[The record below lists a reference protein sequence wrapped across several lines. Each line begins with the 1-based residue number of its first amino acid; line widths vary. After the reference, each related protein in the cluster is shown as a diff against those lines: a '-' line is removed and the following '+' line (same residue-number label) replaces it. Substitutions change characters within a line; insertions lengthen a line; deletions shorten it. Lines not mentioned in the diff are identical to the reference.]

1 MFKRK
6 EYSERVTKTL
16 NFESRVYSD
25 FEKLCTEERTYPS
38 HRLQELMVGELE
50 KKGVGAMDPLNIR
63 YHKPTEKPLQ
73 TGLDNWIKRSDAYEN
88 IKTMDPYL
96 IENIGLNMVVAAR
109 FKKTGIAREVRV
121 I

>member
-63 YHKPTEKPLQ
+63 YHKQEEKPLQ
-73 TGLDNWIKRSDAYEN
+73 TDLTQWLDIVAQVQGQKELSKLKSQAMSICSRVDKRSMELYWQG
-88 IKTMDPYL
+88 IK
-96 IENIGLNMVVAAR
+96 E
-109 FKKTGIAREVRV
+109 
-121 I
+121 